1 MNRDDRLKFFAQL
14 KKDNPNPKTELKYN
28 SNFELLIAVILSAQ
42 ATDTSVNKA
51 TEKLYRVANTP
62 QNILSLGEK
71 KLKAH
76 IKTIG
81 LFNTKAKNILKTCQ
95 ILLDKHKGKVPN
107 TRASLEALPGV
118 GRKTANVVLNTA
130 FNEETMGVDT
140 HIFRVSNRTGLAP
153 GKNVLEVERNLL
165 RRIPQEYLLNA
176 HHWLILLGRYVCTA
190 RNPKCISCKVEEF
203 CRYKFKLTN

>member
-51 TEKLYRVANTP
+51 TEKLYRAANTP
-62 QNILSLGEK
+62 QSILILGEK

-81 LFNTKAKNILKTCQ
+81 LF
-95 ILLDKHKGKVPN
+95 
-107 TRASLEALPGV
+107 
-118 GRKTANVVLNTA
+118 
-130 FNEETMGVDT
+130 
-140 HIFRVSNRTGLAP
+140 
-153 GKNVLEVERNLL
+153 
-165 RRIPQEYLLNA
+165 
-176 HHWLILLGRYVCTA
+176 
-190 RNPKCISCKVEEF
+190 
-203 CRYKFKLTN
+203 

>member
-62 QNILSLGEK
+62 QSILSLGEK

-95 ILLDKHKGKVPN
+95 ILLDEHEGKVPD
-107 TRASLEALPGV
+107 TRQSLEALPGV

-130 FNEETMGVDT
+130 FSKET
-140 HIFRVSNRTGLAP
+140 IC
-153 GKNVLEVERNLL
+153 LL
-165 RRIPQEYLLNA
+165 YTSPSPRD
-176 HHWLILLGRYVCTA
+176 
-190 RNPKCISCKVEEF
+190 S
-203 CRYKFKLTN
+203 

>member
-1 MNRDDRLKFFAQL
+1 MNRDNRIQFFAQL

-51 TEKLYRVANTP
+51 TEKLYSVANTP
-62 QNILSLGEK
+62 QSILSLGEK

-95 ILLDKHKGKVPN
+95 ILLDEHKGKVPDL
-107 TRASLEALPGV
+107 S
-118 GRKTANVVLNTA
+118 
-130 FNEETMGVDT
+130 
-140 HIFRVSNRTGLAP
+140 
-153 GKNVLEVERNLL
+153 
-165 RRIPQEYLLNA
+165 
-176 HHWLILLGRYVCTA
+176 LIL
-190 RNPKCISCKVEEF
+190 I
-203 CRYKFKLTN
+203 